1 MGRFRSSRPRAAL
14 VIAALALPALALP
27 APADAQRGAGAE
39 WPIYGG
45 DAGHTRYS
53 SLDRI
58 DASNAAKLEVAW
70 RWSARNQ
77 GPNPV
82 AASQTTPIYVNGVL
96 YATAGIRRNV
106 VAIDPATGET
116 IWTYRFDESE
126 RLENAPRVNSGRGV
140 SYWSDGRGDD
150 RIYVVTPGYHLVAL
164 DAATGHPIPGFGRNG
179 VVDLQQNLRAR
190 PGVSVDGSIGAS
202 SPAAV
207 IGDVLVVGSALHVG
221 MQPPSKVN
229 TPGDIR
235 GFDARTGR
243 LLWTFHTIPE
253 PGEFGHDTWLQGS
266 AAYTGNTAAWAQ
278 ISWDAELGYVYLPT
292 EAATG
297 DYYGGHRPGNNLFST
312 SILTLDARTGKRVWH
327 YQTIHH
333 DIWDWDNPTA
343 PILADLTIDGR
354 PRRIVAQL
362 TKQGFVFVLDRVTGQ
377 PIWPI
382 EERAVPKG
390 DTPGEW
396 YSPTQPF
403 PTKPAPFERQGFTE
417 ADLLDFT
424 PEIRARALEA
434 AKPYR
439 WGALFAPPSRANAA
453 DGTRGTITLPTSTG
467 GANWEGGALDP
478 ETGYLYVP
486 SVTALGFMVL
496 VEGGTRSD
504 MDYIAGAGRAQV
516 APGIPIVKPPW
527 GRITAIDLTTG
538 AHAWMVPNGD
548 TPEYVAQRLELPP
561 ASIPNTGRA
570 SRAGLLVTKTLL
582 FAGEGTNGSGNLW
595 VLNKRTGERIA
606 KLAIPSGTQT
616 GLPMTY
622 LHEGRQY
629 VVFATTAAGQPS
641 EIVAYALPR

>member
-1 MGRFRSSRPRAAL
+1 MRAL
-14 VIAALALPALALP
+14 FLLALLMLP
-27 APADAQRGAGAE
+27 TAARAQRGSGAE
-39 WPIYGG
+39 WRTYGG

-53 SLDRI
+53 SLDQI
-58 DASNAAKLEVAW
+58 NASNAATLEVAW

-77 GPNPV
+77 GPNPT

-106 VAIDPATGET
+106 VAIDPETGET
-116 IWTYRFDESE
+116 IWMYRIDESE
-126 RLENAPRVNSGRGV
+126 RLDAAPRVNSGRGV
-140 SYWSDGRGDD
+140 SYWSDGKGDD

-164 DAATGHPIPGFGRNG
+164 NAATGQPIAGFGRNG
-179 VVDLQQNLRAR
+179 VVDLQQNLRSRA
-190 PGVSVDGSIGAS
+190 GVKVDGSIGAS
-202 SPAAV
+202 SPAAI
-207 IGDVLVVGSALHVG
+207 IGDVVVVGSALHVG

-253 PGEFGHDTWLQGS
+253 PGEFGVDTWRDS
-266 AAYTGNTAAWAQ
+266 SWAYSGNTAVWAQ
-278 ISWDAELGYVYLPT
+278 ISWDAELGYVYLPV

-312 SILTLDARTGKRVWH
+312 SILALDARTGKRVWH
-327 YQTIHH
+327 FQTIHH

-354 PRRIVAQL
+354 PRKIVAQL

-403 PTKPAPFERQGFTE
+403 PTKPAPFERQGFSE
-417 ADLLDFT
+417 ADLIDFT
-424 PEIRARALEA
+424 PEIKERARVIARQF
-434 AKPYR
+434 R
-439 WGALFAPPSRANAA
+439 WGPLYSPPSLQNAA
-453 DGTRGTITLPTSTG
+453 DGTRGTLTLPTSTG

-478 ETGYLYVP
+478 ETGFLYVP
-486 SVTALGFMVL
+486 SVTAPGFMSL
-496 VEGGTRSD
+496 VPGGRTSD
-504 MDYIAGAGRAQV
+504 MNFMAGSSRGQL

-548 TPEYVAQRLELPP
+548 TPEYVAERLALPA

-570 SRAGLLVTKTLL
+570 SRAGLLVTKTVL
-582 FAGEGTNGSGNLW
+582 FAGEGTNGAGNLW

-606 KLAIPSGTQT
+606 RLAVPSGSQT
-616 GLPMTY
+616 GIPMTY
-622 LHEGRQY
+622 LHGGRQY
-629 VVFATTAAGQPS
+629 VVFATTAGGQPS
-641 EIVAYALPR
+641 EIVAYALPK